1 MVLAHSPTL
10 QEGQAR
16 GLTQTISKAGAKLDE
31 LAAALAR
38 GKTRRPQDK
47 VQAEIDRICAD
58 PWLRRV
64 VTTALTGGTLAE
76 HRLAWAVD
84 QAARDTLEQ
93 ETFGKR
99 VLVTD
104 RDDWPVTD
112 VVAAYRSQPD
122 AEFAF
127 RQLKDPHAVSFS
139 PMHHWTEHTIRVHL
153 RRANREQG
161 LRSGTGERALTWPSP
176 RDRATVEAPS

>member
-31 LAAALAR
+31 LAATLAR

-64 VTTALTGGTLAE
+64 VTTALTGGTPAE

-104 RDDWPVTD
+104 RDDWPVAD

-122 AEFAF
+122 AEFDF